1 MSELLEQAIVD
12 AEALKEAALKNAE
25 QAVIEKYSSE
35 VKNTVEKL
43 LEQPAPEDME
53 QLLGLGGGAPA
64 GDPMA
69 MGMDPM
75 AMGME
80 APMPPEEGP
89 LSAIPMAHGDGEDLC
104 PCPEEEKPL
113 VVDLDAIEAMLLN
126 QEGGGMGGIPEE
138 FHEEMAEDV
147 LMEDKEIEIDEAGL
161 FADIL
166 ETLKVDVD
174 PSVNLLA
181 PLGSNSTNLNMYEEE
196 ALALENDNTAE
207 LEEENE
213 QLNEQYLQLEEVA
226 RNLHNTNTQLVESNE
241 KTNESNSSLK
251 EENGKIKSVLLQM
264 KDRLDEV
271 NLSNAKLLYMNRV
284 LGSNSLNERQ
294 KTSIV
299 ESLSKADSIEGAKVL
314 YETLQ
319 SSVGER
325 KKSSPKSLSEAVN
338 RNSSTTLARRDDVNP
353 VDPVK
358 DRWKKLAG
366 LNN

>member
-196 ALALENDNTAE
+196 ARALENDNTAE
-207 LEEENE
+207 LEEE
-213 QLNEQYLQLEEVA
+213 
-226 RNLHNTNTQLVESNE
+226 TNN
-241 KTNESNSSLK
+241 
-251 EENGKIKSVLLQM
+251 
-264 KDRLDEV
+264 
-271 NLSNAKLLYMNRV
+271 
-284 LGSNSLNERQ
+284 
-294 KTSIV
+294 
-299 ESLSKADSIEGAKVL
+299 
-314 YETLQ
+314 
-319 SSVGER
+319 
-325 KKSSPKSLSEAVN
+325 
-338 RNSSTTLARRDDVNP
+338 
-353 VDPVK
+353 
-358 DRWKKLAG
+358 
-366 LNN
+366 